1 MEKFQNEALRLAR
14 RLGRLAIQGSEW
26 LYLRLEQLADVIY
39 RLLARIPLTPFQ
51 WIVVIYLLLGVVYA
65 FATPPFEASDELQ
78 HVAYVDAMRRGE
90 LPLLQAGSLVGEQ
103 AAQPPAYY
111 ALAAAFTLPF
121 EPFRLRE
128 QIVLNPFV
136 VRSDPFAL
144 GNKNLLLPTPQP
156 PDAAPVLL
164 LRVVNIL
171 LGVVTIGGA
180 WKAGE
185 MLNAR
190 RPAVALLAA
199 SLTAFNPMFIFVSA
213 SVGNLPLAMAL
224 NALLIAAMMHAL
236 RDGLRLPL
244 AVGVGVLV
252 GVAAAVHLSALYVG
266 AVWLAVAVYVAVRSQ
281 KWQPTAALALAMA
294 AAVIVTLGW
303 WGARNLELYGDLLG
317 WQAWQALFANRTG
330 APGIDG
336 VFFEWAHFRRSFWGL
351 FGVGNIALGEFAYAL
366 LDLLVFIALI
376 GVGFMVMQLYAI
388 RDFAHARRELFNVT
402 ALLGVVLLAV
412 VMYGVQAGSQRF
424 VSGVSVF
431 PAMAAIMPVLAA
443 GFIEVVWWL
452 LFLLTPPDRSYVR
465 AGDAVPNEA
474 LQPNSA
480 WSARLLMFV
489 AIITPFLTI
498 APTYAPIAPVVSVS
512 PMAREV
518 YARYGTVELIAY
530 DTDFTRFL
538 PGQLVPVTLYW
549 RVIEP
554 TDTDWTITLAIVPPE
569 GNLLSRLDTFPGWGR
584 LRTSTWQPGS
594 VYADTYYLRLDPFFG
609 GNFPLK
615 LHVQWWSDAD
625 ARHIPPVNA
634 AGEPIPSVL
643 LEMGALTF
651 PRVAMDTLASLGMI
665 EPRLREFGGLLRL
678 DQFDFDRETYHTT
691 LIWEAMRPMDVD
703 YTMFVQILNSEN
715 EIVGQHDTRPA
726 LPTRFWNFG
735 ERYLTDHIILT
746 DGPLPPGQ
754 YRVIVGVY
762 QLETMERLPVG
773 FNPEA
778 EEEEPRDFTLLF
790 EFEITEDGQLLSD
803 RLDQLLPVPPETPT
817 AEATAS
823 EDSGVEPATEA
834 NPMAAPI
841 APTSA
846 P

>member
-1 MEKFQNEALRLAR
+1 MQKFQNEALRLAR
-14 RLGRLAIQGSEW
+14 RLGRLAIKAFEW
-26 LYLRLEQLADVIY
+26 LYLRLEQLAGMIY

-51 WIVVIYLLLGVVYA
+51 WVVVIYLLLGVVYA
-65 FATPPFEASDELQ
+65 FATPPFEAADELR

-90 LPLLQAGSLVGEQ
+90 LPTLQADSLVGEQ

-111 ALAAAFTLPF
+111 ALAAALTLPF
-121 EPFRLRE
+121 EPFHLQE
-128 QIVLNPFV
+128 QVVLNPFV
-136 VRSDPFAL
+136 VRDDPFAF

-156 PDAAPVLL
+156 LNTVPVLL
-164 LRVVNIL
+164 LRLVNVL
-171 LGVVTIGGA
+171 LGLVTIWGA

-185 MLNAR
+185 LLNPR

-224 NALLIAAMMHAL
+224 NALLIAAMMYAL

-244 AVGVGVLV
+244 AVGVGVLI
-252 GVAAAVHLSALYVG
+252 GVSAAVHLSALWVG
-266 AVWLAVAVYVAVRSQ
+266 AVWIAVGLYVAVRERA
-281 KWQPTAALALAMA
+281 WQPVAALALTMA

-303 WGARNLELYGDLLG
+303 WGARNVDLYGDLLG
-317 WQAWQALFANRTG
+317 WQAWQTLFANRTT
-330 APGIDG
+330 APGLDSL
-336 VFFEWAHFRRSFWGL
+336 FFEWAHFRRSFWGL

-366 LDLLVFIALI
+366 LDLLVFIALA

-412 VMYGVQAGSQRF
+412 VGYWAQASAQTF
-424 VSGVSVF
+424 VSGTSVF
-431 PAMAAIMPVLAA
+431 PVIAAIMPVLAV
-443 GFIEVVWWL
+443 GFIEVVWWM

-489 AIITPFLTI
+489 AIITPFITI
-498 APTYAPIAPVVSVS
+498 APTYAPVAPVVSVS
-512 PMAREV
+512 PLAREV
-518 YARYGTVELIAY
+518 YARYGGVELIAY

-554 TDTDWTITLAIVPPE
+554 SDTDWTITLAIVPPE
-569 GNLLSRLDTFPGWGR
+569 GNLLSRLDTYPGWGR

-615 LHVQWWSDAD
+615 LHVQWWDA
-625 ARHIPPVNA
+625 AASRHIPPVNA
-634 AGEPIPSVL
+634 AGEPISSVL

-651 PRVAMDTLASLGMI
+651 PRVAMDLLAPLNVI

-678 DQFDFDRETYHTT
+678 DQFNFDRDTYQTT
-691 LIWEAMRPMDVD
+691 LIWEAMRPMEAD

-735 ERYLTDHIILT
+735 ERYLTDHILLT
-746 DGPLPPGQ
+746 DGPLPPGD

-790 EFEITEDGQLLSD
+790 EFEITEDGELVSE
-803 RLDQLLPVPPETPT
+803 RLNQLLPVPAETPT
-817 AEATAS
+817 AEATSA
-823 EDSGVEPATEA
+823 EDDGLEPATDA
-834 NPMAAPI
+834 DPMAVPI

>member
-1 MEKFQNEALRLAR
+1 MEKFRNYALRTAR
-14 RLGRLAIQGSEW
+14 RLGQWAVKGSEW
-26 LYLRLEQLADVIY
+26 LYLRGE
-39 RLLARIPLTPFQ
+39 RLLGGLYQLLGRIPLTPFQ
-51 WIVVIYLLLGVVYA
+51 WVVVIYLMLGVVYA
-65 FATPPFEASDELQ
+65 LVTPPFEASDELQ
-78 HVAYVDAMRRGE
+78 HVAYVDTLRRGQ
-90 LPLLQAGSLVGEQ
+90 LPTLQAESLVGEQ

-111 ALAAAFTLPF
+111 ALAAVLTVPF
-121 EPFRLRE
+121 EPFRLQE

-136 VRSDPFAL
+136 ARDDPFAF

-164 LRVVNIL
+164 LRLVNVL
-171 LGVVTIGGA
+171 LGVVTIWGA
-180 WKAGE
+180 WQVGKL
-185 MLNAR
+185 LNPR
-190 RPAVALLAA
+190 RPAIAPLAA

-224 NALLIAAMMHAL
+224 NALLITGMMYAL

-266 AVWLAVAVYVAVRSQ
+266 MVWLLVGVYVSVRGQ
-281 KWQPTAALALAMA
+281 TRWALAALLLTTA
-294 AAVIVTLGW
+294 AAVLVALGW
-303 WGARNLELYGDLLG
+303 WAARNLDLYGDLLG
-317 WQAWQALFANRTG
+317 WQAWQALFATRTS
-330 APGIDG
+330 APGIDS
-336 VFFEWAHFRRSFWGL
+336 VLFEWAHFRRSFWGL
-351 FGVGNIALGEFAYAL
+351 FGVGNIALGDFVYAL
-366 LDLLVFIALI
+366 LDLLVFIALA

-412 VMYGVQAGSQRF
+412 ATYWVQSGAQRF
-424 VSGVSVF
+424 VGGTSVF
-431 PAMAAIMPVLAA
+431 PTMAAIMPVLAV

-474 LQPNSA
+474 LEPNST

-489 AIITPFLTI
+489 AVITPFITI
-498 APTYAPIAPVVSVS
+498 APTYAPITPVVNVA
-512 PMAREV
+512 PGAREV
-518 YARYGTVELIAY
+518 YARYGDVELIAY

-549 RVIEP
+549 RVIKP
-554 TDTDWTITLAIVPPE
+554 SDTDWMITLALLPPE
-569 GNLLSRLDTFPGWGR
+569 GNQLSRLDTFPGWGR

-594 VYADTYYLRLDPFFG
+594 IYADTYYLRLDPFLG
-609 GNFPLK
+609 GNFPLM
-615 LHVQWWSDAD
+615 LHVQWWDSAA
-625 ARHIPPVNA
+625 ARHIPPVNS
-634 AGEPIPSVL
+634 AGETIPSVL

-651 PRVAMDTLASLGMI
+651 PRVGMDVLATLGMI

-678 DQFDFDRETYHTT
+678 DQFDFDRETYQTT
-691 LIWEAMRPMDVD
+691 LIWEAMRPMEVD
-703 YTMFVQILNSEN
+703 YTMFVQILNSDN
-715 EIVGQHDTRPA
+715 QIVGQHDTRPA
-726 LPTRFWNFG
+726 LPTRYWNFG
-735 ERYLTDHIILT
+735 ERYVTDHILLT
-746 DGPLPPGQ
+746 DGPLPPGP

-762 QLETMERLPVG
+762 DLKTMERLPVG

-778 EEEEPRDFTLLF
+778 EEEEPRDYVLLF
-790 EFEITEDGQLLSD
+790 EFEITEDGEIVSE
-803 RLDQLLPVPPETPT
+803 RLDQLLPVPATPT
-817 AEATAS
+817 PEAIPNEDGDLAPAS
-823 EDSGVEPATEA
+823 DADA
-834 NPMAAPI
+834 IAAPL

>member
-1 MEKFQNEALRLAR
+1 MEKFQNRALRLAR
-14 RLGRLAIQGSEW
+14 RLGQLAIKGSEW
-26 LYLRLEQLADVIY
+26 LYLRVEQLAGVIY

-51 WIVVIYLLLGVVYA
+51 WVVVIYLLLGVVYVVV
-65 FATPPFEASDELQ
+65 TPPFEASDELQ
-78 HVAYVDAMRRGE
+78 HVAYVDTLRRGE
-90 LPLLQAGSLVGEQ
+90 LPRLQADALVGKQ

-111 ALAAAFTLPF
+111 ALAAILTLPF
-121 EPFRLRE
+121 EPFRLQD

-136 VRSDPFAL
+136 TRDDPFAF

-156 PDAAPVLL
+156 PNTAPVLL
-164 LRVVNIL
+164 LRFVNVL
-171 LGVVTIGGA
+171 LGLVTIWGA
-180 WKAGE
+180 WKTGE

-213 SVGNLPLAMAL
+213 SIGNLPLAMAL
-224 NALLIAAMMHAL
+224 NALLIAAMMYAL

-266 AVWLAVAVYVAVRSQ
+266 AVWLAVAIYVAVRGRT
-281 KWQPTAALALAMA
+281 WQPVAVLALTMA
-294 AAVIVTLGW
+294 AAVTVTLGW
-303 WGARNLELYGDLLG
+303 WCARNLDLYGDLLG
-317 WQAWQALFANRTG
+317 WQAWQTLFANRTS

-336 VFFEWAHFRRSFWGL
+336 LFFEWAHFRRSFWGL

-366 LDLLVFIALI
+366 LDLLVFVALA

-402 ALLGVVLLAV
+402 ALLGVVLLAIV
-412 VMYGVQAGSQRF
+412 SYWAQAWAQRF
-424 VSGVSVF
+424 VGGTSVF
-431 PAMAAIMPVLAA
+431 PVIVAIMPVLAV

-480 WSARLLMFV
+480 WSARLLMVV
-489 AIITPFLTI
+489 AVMTPFITI
-498 APTYAPIAPVVSVS
+498 APTYAPITPVVSVS
-512 PMAREV
+512 PLAREV
-518 YARYGTVELIAY
+518 YARYGAVELIAY
-530 DTDFTRFL
+530 DTDFNRFL

-554 TDTDWTITLAIVPPE
+554 TDTDWTITLALLPPE
-569 GNLLSRLDTFPGWGR
+569 GNPLSRLDTYPGWGR
-584 LRTSTWQPGS
+584 LRTTTWQPGS

-615 LHVQWWSDAD
+615 LHVQWWSDAE
-625 ARHIPPVNA
+625 ARHITPVDA
-634 AGEPIPSVL
+634 VGDPIPSVL

-651 PRVAMDTLASLGMI
+651 PRMAMDALASLTTI

-678 DQFDFDRETYHTT
+678 DQFNFDRETYQTT
-691 LIWEAMRPMDVD
+691 LIWEAMRPMEVD

-735 ERYLTDHIILT
+735 ERYLTDHILLT
-746 DGPLPPGQ
+746 DGPLPAGK

-790 EFEITEDGQLLSD
+790 EFEITEDGQLLSNQ
-803 RLDQLLPVPPETPT
+803 LDQLLPVPPEQSTS
-817 AEATAS
+817 EAMP
-823 EDSGVEPATEA
+823 SGEGDVESATDA
-834 NPMAAPI
+834 DPMAVPI

>member
-1 MEKFQNEALRLAR
+1 MEKFRNYALRAAR
-14 RLGRLAIQGSEW
+14 RLGQLVVKGGEW
-26 LYLRLEQLADVIY
+26 LYLRLERLLAVLY
-39 RLLARIPLTPFQ
+39 QLLARIPLTPLQ
-51 WIVVIYLLLGVVYA
+51 WVLVIYLLLGVVYA
-65 FATPPFEASDELQ
+65 LATPPFEASDELQ
-78 HVAYVDAMRRGE
+78 HVAYVDALRRGE
-90 LPLLQAGSLVGEQ
+90 LPTLQAGSLVGEQ

-111 ALAAAFTLPF
+111 ALAAVLTLPF
-121 EPFRLRE
+121 EPFRLQE

-136 VRSDPFAL
+136 ARDDPFAF

-164 LRVVNIL
+164 LRLVNVL
-171 LGVVTIGGA
+171 LGVVTIWGA
-180 WKAGE
+180 WQAGKL
-185 MLNAR
+185 LNAR
-190 RPAVALLAA
+190 RPAIALLAA

-224 NALLIAAMMHAL
+224 NALLIAGMMYTL

-244 AVGVGVLV
+244 AVGGGVLI
-252 GVAAAVHLSALYVG
+252 GVAAAVHLSALLVG
-266 AVWLAVAVYVAVRSQ
+266 VVWLLVGVYVSVRGQ
-281 KWQPTAALALAMA
+281 TWRALAAFVLATA
-294 AAVIVTLGW
+294 AAVLVVLGW
-303 WGARNLELYGDLLG
+303 WAARNVDLYGDLLG
-317 WQAWQALFANRTG
+317 WQAWQMLFATRTS
-330 APGIDG
+330 APGLDS
-336 VFFEWAHFRRSFWGL
+336 VLFEWAHFRRSFWGI
-351 FGVGNIALGEFAYAL
+351 FGVGNIALGDFAYAL
-366 LDLLVFIALI
+366 LDLLVFIALA

-412 VMYGVQAGSQRF
+412 ATYWVQSGAQRF
-424 VSGVSVF
+424 VSGTVVF
-431 PAMAAIMPVLAA
+431 PVMAAIMPVLAV

-474 LQPNSA
+474 LEPNSV

-489 AIITPFLTI
+489 AVITPFITI
-498 APTYAPIAPVVSVS
+498 APTYAPITPVVNVA
-512 PMAREV
+512 PGAREV
-518 YARYGTVELIAY
+518 YARYGDVELIAY

-554 TDTDWTITLAIVPPE
+554 SDTDWMITLALLPPD
-569 GNLLSRLDTFPGWGR
+569 GNQLSRLDTFPGWGR

-594 VYADTYYLRLDPFFG
+594 VYADTYYLRLDPFLG
-609 GNFPLK
+609 GNFQLK
-615 LHVQWWSDAD
+615 LYVQWWDTAA
-625 ARHIPPVNA
+625 ARHIPPVNG

-651 PRVAMDTLASLGMI
+651 PRVGMDALATLTMI

-678 DQFDFDRETYHTT
+678 DQFDFDRETYQTA
-691 LIWEAMRPMDVD
+691 LIWEAMRPMEVD
-703 YTMFVQILNSEN
+703 YTMFVQILNSDN
-715 EIVGQHDTRPA
+715 QIVGQHDTRPA
-726 LPTRFWNFG
+726 LPTRYWNFG
-735 ERYLTDHIILT
+735 ERHLTDHILLT
-746 DGPLPPGQ
+746 DGPLPPGP

-778 EEEEPRDFTLLF
+778 EVEEPHDYVLLF
-790 EFEITEDGQLLSD
+790 EFEITEDGQLVSE
-803 RLDQLLPVPPETPT
+803 RLDQLLPAPAAPTLETTPD
-817 AEATAS
+817 
-823 EDSGVEPATEA
+823 EDSDLAPASDA
-834 NPMAAPI
+834 DAIAAPL
-841 APTSA
+841 APTDA